1 MSRHYP
7 KGIPKSSVRPVVPR
21 TSTCMVCRAY
31 VQWFLPYVRTKNS
44 NVRLPDLVYVRL
56 LRVSV
61 WLLFSKGSKCD

>member
-7 KGIPKSSVRPVVPR
+7 KGILKSNVRPVVSR
-21 TSTCMVCRAY
+21 TFACTVCRAY

-44 NVRLPDLVYVRL
+44 NVRLPDLVYVHL

-61 WLLFSKGSKCD
+61 